1 MVKNINLT
9 EDLENYI
16 LENSNKLHPIQ
27 YEVIEE
33 NKKLGELKKMQISI
47 SQAHFLQLII
57 KITKVKKILEIGTF
71 TGFSTISMGL
81 VLPKDGKI
89 ITLDKNEKTSLIA
102 NAFFKKANLNDMIL
116 QKIEPALDYLKKVKE
131 ENILFDLIFID
142 ADKENYENYYN
153 LSFDILRKGGFIITD
168 NVLWHGDVS
177 NTSKNDKF
185 TNIIREFN
193 SLVKRDNRFEKIIL
207 PLGDGL
213 TVCVKN

>member
-1 MVKNINLT
+1 
-9 EDLENYI
+9 
-16 LENSNKLHPIQ
+16 
-27 YEVIEE
+27 
-33 NKKLGELKKMQISI
+33 MQISI

-131 ENILFDLIFID
+131 ENILFDLIALGHFQNC
-142 ADKENYENYYN
+142 KN
-153 LSFDILRKGGFIITD
+153 LEF
-168 NVLWHGDVS
+168 S
-177 NTSKNDKF
+177 NEKNI
-185 TNIIREFN
+185 N
-193 SLVKRDNRFEKIIL
+193 
-207 PLGDGL
+207 
-213 TVCVKN
+213 

>member
-1 MVKNINLT
+1 MVKKINLT